1 LRDAFP
7 PHLDLQL
14 STVRHVGVSLSR
26 FIHPLSRPSF
36 CRNSIPTPSTYNN
49 RSVPKRARYSSPAH
63 HEISSLHPLRTVHG
77 EGRNERDCGVA
88 GAEIQGRHEL
98 DLSYRQET
106 SSPRARNRSDS
117 DVRVTS
123 CQDPLRRL
131 SCCGL
136 HVANEGVAN
145 TWGIYIGN
153 TFGLTSGMEFL
164 DIFKVNL
171 ESNLSLFAKIPER

>member
-1 LRDAFP
+1 MELPFPILPTLFRALPHAGTLFRHPRRIITEVSRNVRAARRLRITKYPRRTPFGQSATKEGTKGAAES
-7 PHLDLQL
+7 QGQ
-14 STVRHVGVSLSR
+14 RHRG
-26 FIHPLSRPSF
+26 
-36 CRNSIPTPSTYNN
+36 
-49 RSVPKRARYSSPAH
+49 RY
-63 HEISSLHPLRTVHG
+63 
-77 EGRNERDCGVA
+77 
-88 GAEIQGRHEL
+88 EL
-98 DLSYRQET
+98 DLSHRQET

-164 DIFKVNL
+164 DIFKVNFK
-171 ESNLSLFAKIPER
+171 SNLSLFAKIAER